1 MSLDLDKLYQYA
13 ANEEDARVCKDID
26 ESACKEVPGNFFKIL
41 LTQTLTKLADA
52 LASSKVVLPWL
63 MAGAGVP
70 ALYTGLLVPIRESGS
85 LLPQLFIGGVIRSYP
100 VRKWSFVLGSVLQGI
115 CVLLMMWTLLTWQGT
130 QAGIATIALLIV
142 FSLSRGLCSVASKDV
157 LGKTIPKSR
166 RGLLTGYAGSSS
178 GLVTLLI
185 SVGLFVY
192 VDPDAGV
199 YPYLLS
205 LAGAAWFLGAWSYAS
220 VNEFAGETE
229 GGGNAFKNAMESL
242 SILRTDAE
250 FARFV
255 VVRAFLLS
263 TGLAAPFIVLAAQ
276 SSELAQSWMNLG
288 LFVGVSGLASLL
300 SGRFW
305 GRFADLAS
313 HSLLM
318 ITAALSAV
326 ICCLVVA
333 TMWLSTAYD
342 FYLYLI
348 LFFALSVTLQGI
360 RIARKTYVVDLAG
373 GNKRTEYVSV
383 SNTAIGFLLLLSGVI
398 TSVIALYSQI
408 AVMIFFAACGL
419 IACLVGR
426 KLPSV
431 AD

>member
-130 QAGIATIALLIV
+130 QAGITTIALLIV